1 MTIGDFYRTNDV
13 HQSRLKSM
21 ATDQDAQELAR
32 HLNEIFYPNEKGD
45 KNIES
50 SSNSLIKEILKL
62 LGNYSFKND
71 KRSIHSSIR
80 SNNIDAG
87 SIISYE
93 DNFKEL
99 QDILAKTKKNAEN
112 TCYQKFSTIKAE
124 LEQLKIFID
133 QLPVPGTKKEL
144 KISKKK
150 QSIAKGRLE
159 KIYNDIISYLEQ
171 QGYSDTSAVVRKN
184 YIGTSKNNKEMED
197 SRATIAHRIYQ
208 LREIADFL
216 ASNPIAVPAK
226 VYGDVLEYALG
237 ALSNIQLKDIPNKVN
252 KMTKEEL
259 KLEELKKGVHG
270 ANTKNLGEHKNRV
283 AIGVGNVVV
292 TYEEE
297 GTAKDPFSDRQG
309 KMDVEFT
316 LPGLPGTGKTYR
328 ISAKNW
334 ATVKETEKSPRDF
347 GSTRVGAAI
356 LRSLG
361 PQGLYDHFSPAIVCA
376 EPGSAE
382 FNQLQYSHKIA
393 KYSLLLDILM
403 GYSQTNNYADTVV
416 INDRQV
422 KEMKVFSIRHIL
434 EAVESETLKLKPI
447 KLSIRDYDDGIGGK
461 NWYNFRQKLSYN
473 DVYKELLKYRASL
486 RYLDLVNTMGG
497 EDKFVHGKKV

>member
-1 MTIGDFYRTNDV
+1 MTIGDFYRTSV
-13 HQSRLKSM
+13 QQRLGNM
-21 ATDQDAQELAR
+21 TTDKDAQALAR

-50 SSNSLIKEILKL
+50 ASNSLVNEILRL
-62 LGNYSFKND
+62 LGNYSFKSE
-71 KRSIHSSIR
+71 KRSIHSSIQ

-87 SIISYE
+87 SIISHE

-124 LEQLKIFID
+124 LEQLRVFID

-144 KISKKK
+144 EVSKKK

-159 KIYNDIISYLEQ
+159 KVYNDITTYLEQ
-171 QGYSDTSAVVRKN
+171 QGYNDTSAVIRNN

-208 LREIADFL
+208 LREITDFL
-216 ASNPIAVPAK
+216 VSNPIAVPAK

-237 ALSNIQLKDIPNKVN
+237 ALSNVQLNDIPNKVN
-252 KMTKEEL
+252 AMVEQGLGLEKLKER
-259 KLEELKKGVHG
+259 VHG
-270 ANTKNLGEHKNRV
+270 ADTKNLGEHKNRV
-283 AIGVGNVVV
+283 AIGVGNVAV
-292 TYEEE
+292 TYTED
-297 GTAKDPFSDRQG
+297 GIAKDPFSDRQG

-316 LPGLPGTGKTYR
+316 LPGTGKTYR

-347 GSTRVGAAI
+347 GSTRLGAAI

-361 PQGLYDHFSPAIVCA
+361 PQGLYDNFSPAIVYA
-376 EPGSAE
+376 KQGSAE
-382 FNQLQYSHKIA
+382 FNQLQHSHQIA

-416 INDRQV
+416 INDRQA

-434 EAVESETLKLKPI
+434 EKVSQSSS
-447 KLSIRDYDDGIGGK
+447 LSVKDYDEGVQANWHSFRSGLDYNGI
-461 NWYNFRQKLSYN
+461 
-473 DVYKELLKYRASL
+473 YKELLTYRASL
-486 RYLDLVNTMGG
+486 RYLDLINTMGK
-497 EDKFVHGKKV
+497 EKFIHGKETLTQS